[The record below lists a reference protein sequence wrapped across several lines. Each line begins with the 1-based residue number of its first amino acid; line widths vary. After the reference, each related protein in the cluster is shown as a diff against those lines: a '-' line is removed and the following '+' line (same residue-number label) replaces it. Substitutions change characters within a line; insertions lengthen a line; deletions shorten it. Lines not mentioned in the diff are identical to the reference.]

1 MTRPQRRTGAQT
13 ISSVESGLEFL
24 QRHLKQDNPDTSV
37 AVEQVQY
44 LRSLCQAYMSG
55 GNERIF

>member
-1 MTRPQRRTGAQT
+1 MSRPQRRTGAQT

-24 QRHLKQDNPDTSV
+24 QRHLEQSNPEIEV
-37 AVEQVQY
+37 ALQQVTY
-44 LRSLCQAYMSG
+44 LRSLCQHYMNG